1 MPAIRTT
8 VLFMLLLSCGA
19 CAYLRLKPPDAIDAP
34 TVRDLMP
41 VQLKLQAADA
51 ASAHLLLTEVG
62 RTSTPGFNVPIWRI
76 AYRPFQAQL
85 KRVLVLSGLHGN
97 ETAGVDYVLELIQGL
112 TGPVRSATLY
122 DMDVL
127 PLVNPWGYVHDRP
140 SSWNGVDIGR
150 DFTDFD
156 SHEAKVVRRFL
167 REKRYDLVIDLRE
180 DPRAA
185 GFCLWQYGMDNTDV
199 SDRIVR
205 RIQAAGYPLEHET
218 HMILLRPRNGIV
230 DAPLWGLTIL
240 RLFRQMTIS
249 GYMRR
254 AVSSSVFT
262 VVTPA
267 GLALEDR
274 IAMQRIAVEE
284 LLAGYAA
291 VQ

>member
-1 MPAIRTT
+1 MGNT
-8 VLFMLLLSCGA
+8 GA
-19 CAYLRLKPPDAIDAP
+19 
-34 TVRDLMP
+34 
-41 VQLKLQAADA
+41 
-51 ASAHLLLTEVG
+51 
-62 RTSTPGFNVPIWRI
+62 
-76 AYRPFQAQL
+76 
-85 KRVLVLSGLHGN
+85 
-97 ETAGVDYVLELIQGL
+97 
-112 TGPVRSATLY
+112 
-122 DMDVL
+122 
-127 PLVNPWGYVHDRP
+127 
-140 SSWNGVDIGR
+140 
-150 DFTDFD
+150 
-156 SHEAKVVRRFL
+156 
-167 REKRYDLVIDLRE
+167 
-180 DPRAA
+180 
-185 GFCLWQYGMDNTDV
+185 
-199 SDRIVR
+199 SDRIVG
-205 RIQAAGYPLEHET
+205 RIQAAGYPIERET